1 MLQFCNFTK
10 NYTAD
15 SIVELTSPCLN
26 ASLPTKP
33 VVIKHRFLKQTD
45 EGIFLYIMDDT
56 LLYEYSLDILGN
68 IKNEHVFKH
77 ISICDLES
85 KINISKYKNFLLF
98 HCIGTQQNDPVDNLI
113 LFLRTNDNTDKNGY
127 INPSQLETFYNVYL
141 PRARIIELFQDDAAK
156 DTMLISHPEFFLVQY
171 DISPNSF
178 VNFTA
183 SQTTNQD
190 TTLSLRLS
198 NLFSSSIFLIE
209 VHANQLWFYV
219 RLLDFVLQQYSLQVV
234 LVIYLI
240 AVAVIYKA
248 LISRKRSLE
257 RQKIRSIDNKEAE
270 MKYYLENRLIEPH
283 FSAQLL
289 A

>member
-1 MLQFCNFTK
+1 
-10 NYTAD
+10 
-15 SIVELTSPCLN
+15 
-26 ASLPTKP
+26 
-33 VVIKHRFLKQTD
+33 
-45 EGIFLYIMDDT
+45 
-56 LLYEYSLDILGN
+56 
-68 IKNEHVFKH
+68 
-77 ISICDLES
+77 
-85 KINISKYKNFLLF
+85 
-98 HCIGTQQNDPVDNLI
+98 
-113 LFLRTNDNTDKNGY
+113 
-127 INPSQLETFYNVYL
+127 
-141 PRARIIELFQDDAAK
+141 
-156 DTMLISHPEFFLVQY
+156 MLISHPEFFLVQY

-257 RQKIRSIDNKEAE
+257 R
-270 MKYYLENRLIEPH
+270 
-283 FSAQLL
+283 
-289 A
+289 